1 MLGPML
7 RLALE
12 AIRRNKLRSSLTV
25 LGIVIGVAAVI
36 ILVTLGA
43 GATARVT
50 NDIAKLGTNVLMV
63 RPGQSFHGGGAQGE
77 AAPLKVSDAQ
87 AIKREIAGVAAAA
100 PVATRQIQAISG
112 ARNRSTSITGSTADY
127 LTARGWPVLQGRV
140 FSGSEE
146 RAGKAVCLLGDTV
159 REDLF
164 GAQNPLGQRVRLGK
178 LSCTVIGALEKKGE
192 SAFGT
197 DQDDFVLVPLRWLH
211 RRLAGNFDVG
221 MIFVSAF
228 PGESTSRIQGD
239 IERLMRERR
248 RVASGQ
254 EDFMVRDMKELADTF
269 ASTTRV
275 LTGLLGAVAA
285 VSLLVGGI
293 GIMNIMLVSVTER
306 TREIGIRLAIGAL
319 GREVLTQFLVEAVA
333 LSSLG
338 GAIGIALGLAVAAA
352 GSSALAVPFVPQI
365 SVVLIAFGFSAAIG
379 IAFGFWPARQAARLD
394 PIEALRHE

>member
-7 RLALE
+7 RLALQ
-12 AIRRNKLRSSLTV
+12 AIRRNALRSTLTV

-50 NDIAKLGTNVLMV
+50 ADIRKLGTNVLMV
-63 RPGQSFHGGGAQGE
+63 RPGQSFYGGARGE
-77 AAPLKVSDAQ
+77 SRPLEVADAQ
-87 AIKREIAGVAAAA
+87 AIAREIPGVAAAA
-100 PVATRQIQAISG
+100 PVINRAMQVIAG
-112 ARNRSTSITGSTADY
+112 ARNRATAITGSTASY
-127 LTARGWPVLQGRV
+127 LFTRSWAVVRGRA
-140 FSGSEE
+140 FSDAEE
-146 RAGKAVCLLGDTV
+146 RAGKAVCLLGNTV

-164 GAQNPLGQRVRLGK
+164 GAQNPLGQRVRLGN
-178 LSCTVIGALEKKGE
+178 LSCTVIGLLEAKGE
-192 SAFGT
+192 SAFGA
-197 DQDDFVLVPLRWLH
+197 DQDDFVLVPLRWFH

-221 MIFVSAF
+221 VIFVAAL
-228 PGESTSRIQGD
+228 PGEPTSRILAD

-248 RVASGQ
+248 RVALGQ
-254 EDFMVRDMKELADTF
+254 EDFSVRDMKELADTF

-338 GAIGIALGLAVAAA
+338 GALGIAIGLAGAAVAAD
-352 GSSALAVPFVPQI
+352 ALEVPFVPQL
-365 SVVLIAFGFSAAIG
+365 SVVLFAFGFSAAIG
-379 IAFGFWPARQAARLD
+379 IAFGFWPARQAALLD
-394 PIEALRHE
+394 PIDALRHE

>member
-7 RLALE
+7 RLALQ
-12 AIRRNKLRSSLTV
+12 AIRRNVLRSTLTV

-43 GATARVT
+43 GATAKVT
-50 NDIAKLGTNVLMV
+50 ADIAKLGTNVLMV
-63 RPGQSFHGGGAQGE
+63 RPGQSFHGGGARGE
-77 AAPLKVSDAQ
+77 SAPLEVADAQ
-87 AIKREIAGVAAAA
+87 AIAREIAGVAATA
-100 PVATRQIQAISG
+100 PVATRPMQVISG
-112 ARNRSTSITGSTADY
+112 ARNRATAITGSTASY
-127 LTARGWPVLQGRV
+127 LLTRGWAVVRGRA
-140 FSGSEE
+140 FSDAEE

-164 GAQNPLGQRVRLGK
+164 GAQNPIGQRLRLGK
-178 LSCTVIGALEKKGE
+178 LSCTVIGTLEEKGE
-192 SAFGT
+192 SAFGS
-197 DQDDFVLVPLRWLH
+197 DQDDFVLVPLRWFH

-221 MIFVSAF
+221 SIFVTAF
-228 PGESTSRIQGD
+228 PGEPTPRIQAE

-248 RVASGQ
+248 RVALGQ
-254 EDFMVRDMKELADTF
+254 EDFSVRDMKELADTF

-338 GAIGIALGLAVAAA
+338 GALGIAIGLAVAAV
-352 GSSALAVPFVPQI
+352 SADALDVPFVPQL
-365 SVVLIAFGFSAAIG
+365 SVVLFAFGFSAAIG
-379 IAFGFWPARQAARLD
+379 IAFGFWPARQAALLD

>member
-1 MLGPML
+1 ML
-7 RLALE
+7 RLALQ
-12 AIRRNKLRSSLTV
+12 AIRRNVLRSTLTV

-50 NDIAKLGTNVLMV
+50 ADIAKLGTNVLMV
-63 RPGQSFHGGGAQGE
+63 RPGQSFYGGGTRGE
-77 AAPLKVSDAQ
+77 STPLEVADAQ
-87 AIKREIAGVAAAA
+87 AIAREVAGIAATA
-100 PVATRQIQAISG
+100 PVATRPMQVISG
-112 ARNRSTSITGSTADY
+112 ARNRSTAITGSTASY
-127 LTARGWPVLQGRV
+127 LLTRNWPVARGRA
-140 FSGSEE
+140 FSDAEE

-164 GAQNPLGQRVRLGK
+164 GAQNALGQRVRLGK
-178 LSCTVIGALEKKGE
+178 LSCTVIGVLAEKGE
-192 SAFGT
+192 SAFGS
-197 DQDDFVLVPLRWLH
+197 DQDDFVLVPLRWFH
-211 RRLAGNFDVG
+211 RRVAGNFDVG
-221 MIFVSAF
+221 TIFVTAF
-228 PGESTSRIQGD
+228 PGEPTPRILAD

-248 RVASGQ
+248 RVALGQ
-254 EDFMVRDMKELADTF
+254 EDFSVRDMKELADTF

-338 GAIGIALGLAVAAA
+338 GALGIAIGLAVAAIGA
-352 GSSALAVPFVPQI
+352 DALEVPFVPQL
-365 SVVLIAFGFSAAIG
+365 SVVLFAFGFSAAIG
-379 IAFGFWPARQAARLD
+379 IAFGFWPARQAALLD

>member
-7 RLALE
+7 RLALQ
-12 AIRRNKLRSSLTV
+12 AIRRNALRSTLTV

-50 NDIAKLGTNVLMV
+50 SDIRKLGTNVLMV
-63 RPGQSFHGGGAQGE
+63 RPGQSFYGGGARGESAPLE
-77 AAPLKVSDAQ
+77 AADAQ
-87 AIKREIAGVAAAA
+87 AIAREVAGVAATA
-100 PVATRQIQAISG
+100 PLATRPMQAIAG
-112 ARNRSTSITGSTADY
+112 ARNRATYVTGSTPSY
-127 LTARGWPVLQGRV
+127 LLTRDWPVVRGRV
-140 FSGSEE
+140 FSDAEE
-146 RAGKAVCLLGDTV
+146 RAGKAVCLLGATV

-164 GAQNPLGQRVRLGK
+164 GAQNPLGQRIRLGK
-178 LSCTVIGALEKKGE
+178 LSCTVIGVLAEKGE
-192 SAFGT
+192 SAFGS
-197 DQDDFVLVPLRWLH
+197 DQDDFVFVPLRWFH
-211 RRLAGNFDVG
+211 RRVAGNFDVG
-221 MIFVSAF
+221 SIFVTAF
-228 PGESTSRIQGD
+228 KGEPTTRIQAD

-248 RVASGQ
+248 RVALGQ
-254 EDFMVRDMKELADTF
+254 EDFSVRDMKELADTF

-306 TREIGIRLAIGAL
+306 TREIGLRLALGAL

-338 GAIGIALGLAVAAA
+338 GALGIAIGLAAAAA
-352 GSSALAVPFVPQI
+352 GADALDVPFVPQLR
-365 SVVLIAFGFSAAIG
+365 VVLFAFGFSAAIG
-379 IAFGFWPARQAARLD
+379 IAFGFWPARQAALLD